1 MITQSNELFQKK
13 KKKKNE
19 HVVFAELFHLL
30 QEIGGPP

>member
-1 MITQSNELFQKK
+1 MNCSKK
-13 KKKKNE
+13 KNKKNE